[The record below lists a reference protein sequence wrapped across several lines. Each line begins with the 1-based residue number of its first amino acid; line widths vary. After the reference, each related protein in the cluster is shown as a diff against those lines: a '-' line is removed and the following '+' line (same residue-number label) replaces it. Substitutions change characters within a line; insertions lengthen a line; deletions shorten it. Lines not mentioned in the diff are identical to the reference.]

1 MSISD
6 INSHII
12 IRDANA
18 CDIATLTSL
27 VSDLGYPASEEE
39 IKQRFENIFSRKE
52 FRTLLA
58 ITEGGQTA
66 GMIGMTENYG
76 YEHNAKYVRVL
87 ALVVGKNFRNRGI
100 GRLLMTE
107 AEKWATQLDAYMI
120 VLTSGMR
127 DERKAAY
134 AFYQRIGY
142 EIKSSGF
149 VKKLKYD

>member
-1 MSISD
+1 ML
-6 INSHII
+6 NNNII
-12 IRDANA
+12 IRDANDK
-18 CDIATLTSL
+18 DIVALTSL
-27 VSDLGYPASEEE
+27 VSDLGYPAPEED
-39 IKQRFENIFSRKE
+39 IKLRFENIFSRKE

-58 ITEGGQTA
+58 VTTDGQAA

-76 YEHNAKYVRVL
+76 YEHNAKYIRVL

-100 GRLLMTE
+100 GSLLMFE
-107 AEKWATQLDAYMI
+107 AEKWAEQLDAYMI

-134 AFYQRIGY
+134 AFYQSIGY

-149 VKKLKYD
+149 VKKLKH